1 MAVKIIEK
9 RGIIIYHPYGMI
21 SKDDRERADRLDEVL
36 DTKIPEIA
44 KETLARPESKNVLA
58 KWYFFGTEITK
69 ILNDDTIVLQSD
81 IDSGDIWLAIDQKI
95 PEDSNIKQATK
106 RKDSKFVQ
114 SPNREAFALAYRLA
128 GFSWDDIGWLQRWTD
143 WHDLY
148 SRDIFWKDKR
158 ILKALKD
165 AITKLKP
172 YPNRDRYRVILK
184 AVHKELPS
192 NHDVDSLNEAIIKRI
207 VENAVLERKKP

>member
-9 RGIIIYHPYGMI
+9 GDIIIYRPYGMI

-36 DTKIPEIA
+36 TAEIA
-44 KETLARPESKNVLA
+44 KIAKKTLARPESKNVLA
-58 KWYFFGTEITK
+58 KWYFFGTEIAK
-69 ILNDDTIVLQSD
+69 IVDDPNLVLRSD
-81 IDSGDIWLAIDQKI
+81 ITSGDIWLAIDEKI

-114 SPNREAFALAYRLA
+114 SPNRDAFACAYILAR
-128 GFSWDDIGWLQRWTD
+128 FSWDDIGWLQRWTD

-148 SRDIFWKDKR
+148 SRDIFWR
-158 ILKALKD
+158 EPLILKALKD

-172 YPNRDRYRVILK
+172 YPSRDRYRVILK

-192 NHDVDSLNEAIIKRI
+192 NHDVDSLNEAKIKRI
-207 VENAVLERKKP
+207 VENAMLER

>member
-1 MAVKIIEK
+1 MAVKIIETEN
-9 RGIIIYHPYGMI
+9 IIIYRPYGMI
-21 SKDDRERADRLDEVL
+21 SKDDRQRADRLDEVL
-36 DTKIPEIA
+36 DTKIPKIA

-58 KWYFFGTEITK
+58 KWYFFGTEISK
-69 ILNDDTIVLQSD
+69 ILDDPNLVLRSD

-128 GFSWDDIGWLQRWTD
+128 EFSWDDIGWLQRWTD

-192 NHDVDSLNEAIIKRI
+192 NHDINSLNEAIIKRI
-207 VENAVLERKKP
+207 VENAVLER